1 MAYNGSD
8 KFHDKT
14 TTYKQFMDENS
25 VKNINSISN
34 NEQI

>member
-1 MAYNGSD
+1 MVYNGSD
-8 KFHDKT
+8 KFHDKNT
-14 TTYKQFMDENS
+14 IYKQFMDENS